1 MTKNEQNK
9 GRTYYAYKMRILL
22 DYQNNSKGLA
32 LIYRRVKRDVIKRYN
47 LEEWAADV
55 AYTKL
60 SIEFPQYIKGSLL
73 RKFTEIETI
82 VSKDMVMTES
92 QFMEYYL
99 ALKDVTDLIKSK

>member
-1 MTKNEQNK
+1 
-9 GRTYYAYKMRILL
+9 MRWLL
-22 DYQNNSKGLA
+22 DYQNYSKGLA

-47 LEEWAADV
+47 LEEWSAEI

-60 SIEFPQYIKGSLL
+60 SIEFPQNIKGGLL
-73 RKFTEIETI
+73 RKFVEIENV
-82 VSKDMVMTES
+82 VSKDSSMSEG